1 MPPSCPMIYPSSR
14 TLPPTLGAGSRWPPP
29 DLVVAPSALS
39 TAYRSFP
46 SLRPMH
52 PPSLLRGVAGAVSV
66 GPRMHQR
73 VSVSANVGYPNR
85 LPRALSTGA
94 LSIPA
99 VSRSEPRPDF
109 DWRRIRY
116 VQ

>member
-66 GPRMHQR
+66 GPKMHQR
-73 VSVSANVGYPNR
+73 GSVRGDVGYSNR
-85 LPRALSTGA
+85 LPPALSTRA
-94 LSIPA
+94 PSNPP
-99 VSRSEPRPDF
+99 VSRSETRPHLYL
-109 DWRRIRY
+109 RGI
-116 VQ
+116 